1 MIVNY
6 DEVVRQ
12 MEIRSSIN
20 RMPLED
26 IEWVRDDGTKI
37 EFDPKLVDEFKFIGL
52 NNISFVEFFLSRVV
66 EGEEKQLL
74 EELEWKEEI
83 YKKSEKKA

>member
-12 MEIRSSIN
+12 MEIRSGIN

-66 EGEEKQLL
+66 GGEEKQLL

>member
-12 MEIRSSIN
+12 MEIRSGIN
-20 RMPLED
+20 RCPLEE

-37 EFDPKLVDEFKFIGL
+37 EVNPKLVDEFKFIGL
-52 NNISFVEFFLSRVV
+52 NNTSFVELFLSRVI
-66 EGEEKQLL
+66 EGEEKELL
-74 EELEWKEEI
+74 EELVWKPVE
-83 YKKSEKKA
+83 

>member
-6 DEVVRQ
+6 DEVLRQ
-12 MEIRSSIN
+12 MEIRSGIN
-20 RMPLED
+20 RMPLEE

-37 EFDPKLVDEFKFIGL
+37 VFDPKLVDEFKFIGL
-52 NNISFVEFFLSRVV
+52 SNINFVELFLSRVV
-66 EGEEKQLL
+66 EGEEKELL

-83 YKKSEKKA
+83 YEKSEKKA